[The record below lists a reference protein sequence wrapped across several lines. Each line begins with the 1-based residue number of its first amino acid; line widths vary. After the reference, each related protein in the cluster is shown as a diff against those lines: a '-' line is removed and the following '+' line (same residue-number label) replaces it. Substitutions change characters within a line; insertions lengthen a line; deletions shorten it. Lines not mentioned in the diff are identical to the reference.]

1 MGGEMKKQRGTG
13 AISSVEELGVL
24 MAEKEEIKMM
34 ACKEHVCL
42 SCKGGGLQG
51 REGDRGSEVSC
62 VRRYITGDKL
72 RGSWEVL
79 VCVWERE
86 RGDNDN

>member
-72 RGSWEVL
+72 RGS
-79 VCVWERE
+79 
-86 RGDNDN
+86 

>member
-34 ACKEHVCL
+34 ARKERVCF
-42 SCKGGGLQG
+42 SCNGGGLQG

-62 VRRYITGDKL
+62 VRRFITGDKL
-72 RGSWEVL
+72 RSWEVL
-79 VCVWERE
+79 VWERE